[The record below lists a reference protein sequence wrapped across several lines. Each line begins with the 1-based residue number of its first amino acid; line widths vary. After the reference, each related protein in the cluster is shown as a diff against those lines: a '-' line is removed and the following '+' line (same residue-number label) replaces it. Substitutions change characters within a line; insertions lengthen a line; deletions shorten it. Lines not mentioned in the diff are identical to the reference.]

1 MSLPRASTLAEHNF
15 PTFDTNAAETD
26 TLKLPPPTLTAMPR
40 PSSFPSID
48 VAIDTLIAH
57 VGNRIVMAIPLGIGK
72 PNPFVNALYR
82 RVKASPLLELKIIT
96 ALSFE
101 KPRGH
106 GDLERRFLG
115 PFVER
120 VFGDY
125 SDLDYVADS
134 RRGRLP
140 PNISVYEFFM
150 KTGDYLGNP
159 VAQQHYIYSNYSH
172 VARDM
177 VVHGV
182 NVLAQAIAVDE
193 SGEQPRYSLSS
204 NPDVTIDLLALYRS
218 HPERGAIAVGV
229 INRKMPFMPN
239 DAEVAA
245 DMFDIIVD
253 DPAGTHDLFAP
264 PNMKV
269 DSQDYAI
276 ALWASTMVADGGT
289 LQIGIGSL
297 GDGVAQALIIRE
309 RDNAA
314 YRRIIADLAG
324 AGRSTLPA
332 FCQFEPFRTGLY
344 GCSEMFVNGF
354 LWLIEAGIVRREVYP
369 DVALQRLINQGRI
382 GRAVVPATLAA
393 LHAAGRISDP
403 LSSSDVDFLK
413 RFGILRADVQWQA
426 GMLARDERS
435 HSAML
440 MPGASFD
447 AMCADCLGGT
457 LTGGTIMHGGFF
469 LGPRRFYQALRD
481 MPIEQRAR
489 INMSRIRYINEL
501 LGHEEIA
508 ALQRTNARF
517 INTTMMVTL
526 LGAAVSDSLDSGQ
539 LVSGVG
545 GQYNFVAMGHALPDA
560 RSILLMRAWRAKK
573 NKVYSNI
580 VWNYAHTTIPRHLR
594 DIVITEYGI
603 ADLRGQSDEEV
614 IKRLL
619 AITDSRF
626 QDELMGVAKANGKL
640 NADYDLPEAHRHNLP
655 ERIGLALTP
664 WHNEGV
670 LPDFPLGTD
679 FTDDE
684 LVIVRALARLKR
696 SSEHP
701 LALVKMLIESTV
713 EQMLDR
719 KDAPDRYLDRMGF
732 NEAHGLKDKLMRNLF
747 IGNI

>member
-1 MSLPRASTLAEHNF
+1 MTM
-15 PTFDTNAAETD
+15 T
-26 TLKLPPPTLTAMPR
+26 R
-40 PSSFPSID
+40 PNHFSSID
-48 VAIDTLIAH
+48 AAIDALIAH
-57 VGNRIVMAIPLGIGK
+57 VGNRIVLAIPLGIGK

-82 RVKASPLLELKIIT
+82 RVKESPALHLKILT

-106 GDLERRFLG
+106 SDLEQRFLG

-120 VFGDY
+120 VFGNY
-125 SDLDYVADS
+125 PDLDYVTDS

-140 PNISVYEFFM
+140 PNIEVFEFFM
-150 KTGDYLGNP
+150 KTGDYLDNP

-182 NVLAQAIAVDE
+182 NVLAQAVAVDE
-193 SGEQPRYSLSS
+193 SGPERRYSLSS
-204 NPDVTIDLLALYRS
+204 NPDVTVDLLALYRY
-218 HPERGAIAVGV
+218 HPELDAIAVGV
-229 INRKMPFMPN
+229 INREMPFMPN

-245 DMFDIIVD
+245 GLFDIMID
-253 DPAGTHDLFAP
+253 DPASTHDLFAP

-269 DSQDYAI
+269 DLQDYAI
-276 ALWASTMVADGGT
+276 ALWASTMVPDGGT

-297 GDGVAQALIIRE
+297 GDGVAQALIVRE
-309 RDNAA
+309 RHNAG
-314 YRRIIADLAG
+314 YRRIIDSLA
-324 AGRSTLPA
+324 RTDQPTPPS
-332 FCQFEPFRTGLY
+332 FCHFEPFDKGLY

-354 LWLIEAGIVRREVYP
+354 LWLIDAGIIRREVYP
-369 DVALQRLINQGRI
+369 DVALQRLVNQGGVAKGI
-382 GRAVVPATLAA
+382 TPATIAA
-393 LHAAGRISDP
+393 LHAAGRIADP
-403 LSSSDVDFLK
+403 MTADDVSFLR
-413 RFGILRADVQWQA
+413 RFGILRADVEWQA
-426 GMLARDERS
+426 GMLARAG
-435 HSAML
+435 HTYSAAL
-440 MPGASFD
+440 KPGDAFD
-447 AMCADCLGGT
+447 AMCAACLGNA
-457 LTGGTIMHGGFF
+457 LTGGVFMHGGFF

-481 MPIEQRAR
+481 MPRERLAR

-508 ALQRTNARF
+508 ALQRTDARF

-526 LGAAVSDSLDSGQ
+526 LGAAVSDGLDSGQ

-560 RSILLMRAWRAKK
+560 RSILLMRAWRTKK
-573 NKVYSNI
+573 DKVHSNI

-603 ADLRGQSDEEV
+603 ADLRGHADEEV

-626 QDELMGVAKANGKL
+626 QAELAAMAKANGKL
-640 NADYDLPEAHRHNLP
+640 NASYEIPDAQRHNLP
-655 ERIGLALTP
+655 ERIEKSLKP
-664 WHNEGV
+664 WHDEGL

-684 LVIVRALARLKR
+684 LVIIRALARLKR

-701 LALVKMLIESTV
+701 LELVKMLIESTV
-713 EQMLDR
+713 EQVFDQ
-719 KDAPDRYLDRMGF
+719 KDVPDRYLDRMGF
-732 NEAHGLKDKLMRNLF
+732 HEAHGLKDKLMRTLF
-747 IGNI
+747 VGNI